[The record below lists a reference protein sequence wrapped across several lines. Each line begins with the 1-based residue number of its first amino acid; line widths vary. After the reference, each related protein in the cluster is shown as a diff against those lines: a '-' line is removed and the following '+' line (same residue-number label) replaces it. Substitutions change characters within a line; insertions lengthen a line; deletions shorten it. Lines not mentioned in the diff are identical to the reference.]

1 MYGIQVMSSC
11 EAIESDNKRM
21 LTFLLMKGELLI

>member
-1 MYGIQVMSSC
+1 MYGIQLMSSY